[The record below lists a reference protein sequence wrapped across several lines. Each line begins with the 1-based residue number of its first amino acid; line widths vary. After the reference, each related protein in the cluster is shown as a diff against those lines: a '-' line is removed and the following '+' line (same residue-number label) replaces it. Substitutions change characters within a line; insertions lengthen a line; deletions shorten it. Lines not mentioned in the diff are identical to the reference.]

1 MVRVDL
7 VLDES
12 DQFFVLVN
20 LESVVLVEILMLWVE
35 NYVHL
40 DVVFLVFFLVH
51 AIEHFLHLLHVPPV
65 FLWHVWI
72 VVVSF
77 GPPRSFLFPL
87 LVILFLP
94 LLEFGHSSL
103 GPSVAVV

>member
-12 DQFFVLVN
+12 DQFFVLVYFK
-20 LESVVLVEILMLWVE
+20 SVVLVKVLMLWVE

-40 DVVFLVFFLVH
+40 DVVFLVFLLVH
-51 AIEHFLHLLHVPPV
+51 AIKHLLHLLHVPPV
-65 FLWHVWI
+65 FFRHVWI

-87 LVILFLP
+87 LVIFFLP